1 MTAIGTPWLAV
12 GDRWRSVVMV
22 VLDPTRAVC
31 GCATLFL
38 QIKDP
43 FTDGNFLSMTGYAV
57 ILQPQFRLF

>member
-1 MTAIGTPWLAV
+1 MASRWGSVEVGGGWVAV
-12 GDRWRSVVMV
+12 
-22 VLDPTRAVC
+22 DPTRAVC